1 MDTEEY
7 PSKDISCLVAYL
19 KRLEELVG
27 KADELKSR
35 GLSTYEIADELGVQA
50 DTVVWL
56 LMRGKEKVGKPAPRD
71 VFVDW
76 NHIGSSVRRLS
87 LAGWALA
94 DLVHEMVEKGE
105 CDEPEVI
112 AGIGGSG
119 MLLGYVVAE
128 ELSKPFSAIKVY
140 GGGGESKQL
149 GIINTSF
156 CNPKNRKVLLVDT
169 IAGGGQ
175 TIKSAIKILDESGA
189 KSTSVAVLVNKTGKD
204 RVEGV
209 PLLSLI
215 ELLPV
220 A

>member
-1 MDTEEY
+1 M
-7 PSKDISCLVAYL
+7 

-35 GLSTYEIADELGVQA
+35 GLSTYEIAEELGVQP

-56 LMRGKEKVGKPAPRD
+56 LMRGKEKVGRPAPHD

-105 CDEPEVI
+105 CEEPEVI

-128 ELSKPFSAIKVY
+128 ELGKPFSAIKVY

-189 KSTSVAVLVNKTGKD
+189 KSTSVAVLVNKTGRD

>member
-1 MDTEEY
+1 M
-7 PSKDISCLVAYL
+7 

-35 GLSTYEIADELGVQA
+35 GFSTYEIAEELGVQP

-56 LMRGKEKVGKPAPRD
+56 LMRGKEKVGRPAPHD

-94 DLVHEMVEKGE
+94 DLVHEMVEKKE
-105 CDEPEVI
+105 FDEPEAI
-112 AGIGGSG
+112 AAIGESG

-128 ELSKPFSAIKVY
+128 ELGKPFSAIKVY
-140 GGGGESKQL
+140 GGSGESKQL
-149 GIINTSF
+149 GIVHASF
-156 CNPKNRKVLLVDT
+156 CNPKNLKVLLVDT
-169 IAGGGQ
+169 IAGAGE

-204 RVEGV
+204 KVEGV